1 MNHSNRRQS
10 GRYMQSAIAAMFC
23 AATLACLPF
32 AAPVWSADPPQTVVD
47 GAKKEGKLVYWG
59 TDAETAPKIVK
70 SFEAKYPFMKGKIEF
85 WDANS
90 NEVVER
96 IVTEAKAGRFSP
108 DFISMS
114 EDWYNR
120 LNEAGLL
127 MKYDWSNVKGWRT
140 DVQPDHGLW
149 ANVAIDPRPAYYNT
163 EVLKPADAPKSLD
176 GLINAKYKGM
186 SALSSA
192 SEEFPFIYAYF
203 WRQGNNLAWE
213 KSFDFFRRLVKTT
226 EPRIV
231 DGYTGPTRLL
241 AAGEF
246 GLFHIGLFS
255 RAYQMLNKGAPLSLV
270 PLDPMYGSVRAFAIL
285 KNAPH
290 PNAAKLYAHWIT
302 TSEGSV
308 TYADL
313 LGKFPYDPS
322 AENAK
327 PVKVAKK
334 NGITRA
340 MLHRIPTEAWTK
352 ADTEKS
358 SEFYYKLIKFK

>member
-1 MNHSNRRQS
+1 MNHSNRLAFRNHLS
-10 GRYMQSAIAAMFC
+10 RALSVLFGTAIISSLLMAS
-23 AATLACLPF
+23 LF
-32 AAPVWSADPPQTVVD
+32 AADPPQALVD
-47 GAKKEGKLVYWG
+47 AAKKEGKLVYWG

-70 SFEAKYPFMKGKIEF
+70 SFEAKYPFMKGNIEF

-96 IVTEAKAGRFSP
+96 VVTEAKAGRFSP

-120 LNEAGLL
+120 LKEAGLL
-127 MKYDWSNVKGWRT
+127 MKHDWTNVRAWQT
-140 DVQPDHGLW
+140 DVQPADGLW

-163 EVLKPADAPKSLD
+163 EVLKETDAPKSLE

-203 WRQGNNLAWE
+203 WRQGNKLAWD
-213 KSFDFFRRLVKTT
+213 KSFDFFTRLVKTT
-226 EPRIV
+226 KPQIV

-255 RAYQMLNKGAPLSLV
+255 RAYQMLNKGAPLALV
-270 PLDPMYGSVRAFAIL
+270 PLDPMYGSVRAFGIL

-302 TSEGSV
+302 TQQGSV
-308 TYADL
+308 TYANL

-322 AENAK
+322 AANAK

-334 NGITRA
+334 NGITRS

-358 SEFYYKLIKFK
+358 ANFYYKLIKFK

>member
-1 MNHSNRRQS
+1 MTLLKSHISRKYLWRAIS
-10 GRYMQSAIAAMFC
+10 LASSAALIS
-23 AATLACLPF
+23 CLVTPALF
-32 AAPVWSADPPQTVVD
+32 AADPPKALVD
-47 GAKKEGKLVYWG
+47 AAKKEGKLIYWG

-70 SFEAKYPFMKGKIEF
+70 SFEAKYPFMKGNIEF

-96 IVTEAKAGRFSP
+96 VVTEAKAGRFSP

-120 LNEAGLL
+120 LQEAGLL
-127 MKYDWSNVKGWRT
+127 MQHDWSNVKAWRT

-149 ANVAIDPRPAYYNT
+149 ANVSIDPRPAYYNT
-163 EVLKPADAPKSLD
+163 EVLKPADAPKSLE

-203 WRQGNNLAWE
+203 WRQGNKLAWD
-213 KSFDFFRRLVKTT
+213 KSFDFFRRLVETT
-226 EPRIV
+226 RPQIV

-241 AAGEF
+241 AAGDF

-255 RAYQMLNKGAPLSLV
+255 RAYQMLNKGAPLALV
-270 PLDPMYGSVRAFAIL
+270 PLDPMYGSVRAFGIL

-302 TSEGSV
+302 TPEGSV
-308 TYADL
+308 NYANL

-322 AENAK
+322 AANAK
-327 PVKVAKK
+327 PVQIAKK

-358 SEFYYKLIKFK
+358 ATFFYKLIKFK